1 MKFRT
6 CKFNEIKHLQN
17 EDDRG
22 IVEFHDGKNMIW
34 FCADMSG
41 DIAGCVALR
50 ILGKNKGRLNHL
62 YVKTAFR
69 QGGVASFLTHTLI
82 RYAMTLGMKSIETT
96 SKSSLFT
103 RVFKFQPTGIEYKC
117 SGRKLILEL

>member
-34 FCADMSG
+34 FCADMDG
-41 DIAGCVALR
+41 DILGCAALR
-50 ILGKNKGRLNHL
+50 ILSGKKARLNHL

-69 QGGVASFLTHTLI
+69 NAGIASFLIHTRI
-82 RYAMTLGMKSIETT
+82 RYAMTLGIKSIETT

-103 RVFKFQPTGIEYKC
+103 KKFGFQPTGIEYKC

>member
-6 CKFNEIKHLQN
+6 CKFNEIEHLQN

-22 IVEFHDGKNMIW
+22 IVEFHNGKNMIW
-34 FCADMSG
+34 FCADMEG
-41 DIAGCVALR
+41 DILGCAALR
-50 ILGKNKGRLNHL
+50 ILSKKKARLNHL

-69 QGGVASFLTHTLI
+69 NAGIASFLIHTRI
-82 RYAMTLGMKSIETT
+82 RYAMTLGIKSIETT

-103 RVFKFQPTGIEYKC
+103 KKFGFQPTGIEYKC
-117 SGRKLILEL
+117 SGRKLILEI